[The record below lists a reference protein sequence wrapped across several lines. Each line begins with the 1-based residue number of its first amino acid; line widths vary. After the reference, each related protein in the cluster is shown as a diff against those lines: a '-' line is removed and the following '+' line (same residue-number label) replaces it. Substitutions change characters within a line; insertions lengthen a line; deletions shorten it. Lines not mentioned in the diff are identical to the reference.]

1 MADSALYQEN
11 ILDHYKHPRNKGKI
25 FGAEIHRRESNPMCG
40 DVIEVFAKVDK
51 KGILSEVKFE
61 GEGCAISQAA
71 ASMLTEMAKGRAVE
85 QMMKM
90 DKQELLDELGVKPG
104 PARIK
109 CALLAFKTLKMAA
122 FEYAGRKADE
132 ETKGM

>member
-1 MADSALYQEN
+1 
-11 ILDHYKHPRNKGKI
+11 
-25 FGAEIHRRESNPMCG
+25 MCG

-51 KGILSEVKFE
+51 KGALSEVKF
-61 GEGCAISQAA
+61 GGSGCAISQAA
-71 ASMLTEMAKGRAVE
+71 ASMLTEMAKGRTVE

-90 DKQELLDELGVKPG
+90 DKKEMLAELGVNPG
-104 PARIK
+104 PARVK

-122 FEYAGRKADE
+122 FEYAGRKADA